1 MMPLVREVSVDAGRA
16 AVSDFRDFFDAEY
29 RRLARALYLLTDDVA
44 EAEDVAQ
51 EAMVRMYERW
61 ERVRRMDS
69 PTGYLYRTAMNLN
82 RSRLRKLVTNARR
95 AVGTRQDTS
104 GDPAAAV
111 EARDQVDRA
120 LRVLTMAER
129 EALVLVEWMGLSPEE
144 AGRVLGIRAVSV
156 RVRLSRAKA
165 SVQRSLEESDE

>member
-95 AVGTRQDTS
+95 AVGSLQRCLHGLLLHARGTEMMHQLEHWLEVVSVLGSRQQL
-104 GDPAAAV
+104 G
-111 EARDQVDRA
+111 Q
-120 LRVLTMAER
+120 LRVMVFAPIL
-129 EALVLVEWMGLSPEE
+129 PH
-144 AGRVLGIRAVSV
+144 RVVHV
-156 RVRLSRAKA
+156 RPV
-165 SVQRSLEESDE
+165 

>member
-1 MMPLVREVSVDAGRA
+1 MVMQ
-16 AVSDFRDFFDAEY
+16 AVSDVDGGAIDFED
-29 RRLARALYLLTDDVA
+29 LYLAERARLVRAMLLLTGRVG
-44 EAEDVAQ
+44 EAEDLAQ
-51 EAMVRMYERW
+51 DAFVRVYERW
-61 ERVRRMDS
+61 PQIREMDS

-129 EALVLVEWMGLSPEE
+129 EALVLVEWMGLSPEA
-144 AGRVLGIRAVSV
+144 AGSVLGIRAVSV